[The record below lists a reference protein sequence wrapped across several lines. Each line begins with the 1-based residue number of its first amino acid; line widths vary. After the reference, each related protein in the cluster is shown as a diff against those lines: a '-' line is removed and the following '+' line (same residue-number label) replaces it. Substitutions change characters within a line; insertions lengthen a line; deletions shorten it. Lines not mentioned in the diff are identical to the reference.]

1 MYFNFIS
8 LTDLSKIELN
18 FDKKCII
25 ENIFLDSVFQLPKI
39 KPAFTI
45 NELITDYINAFK
57 NKKITFYE
65 DIHYYRILYLFS
77 GTIQIFGKIQIRL
90 RAQQLILLPPCF
102 SQKEEM
108 SENCT
113 VLTILLD
120 LDTLD
125 KDMILKPVYVE
136 QKEIQN
142 FIQNSLE
149 QNDQIKI
156 QIVNQLLNKLHE
168 FR

>member
-1 MYFNFIS
+1 MTTQMTVCLFYHPLIILEYS
-8 LTDLSKIELN
+8 LFHL
-18 FDKKCII
+18 
-25 ENIFLDSVFQLPKI
+25 FL
-39 KPAFTI
+39 
-45 NELITDYINAFK
+45 
-57 NKKITFYE
+57 
-65 DIHYYRILYLFS
+65 
-77 GTIQIFGKIQIRL
+77 GTIQIFGKTQICL
-90 RAQQLILLPPCF
+90 HAQQLILLPPCF

>member
-1 MYFNFIS
+1 
-8 LTDLSKIELN
+8 
-18 FDKKCII
+18 
-25 ENIFLDSVFQLPKI
+25 
-39 KPAFTI
+39 
-45 NELITDYINAFK
+45 
-57 NKKITFYE
+57 
-65 DIHYYRILYLFS
+65 
-77 GTIQIFGKIQIRL
+77 
-90 RAQQLILLPPCF
+90 
-102 SQKEEM
+102 M

-156 QIVNQLLNKLHE
+156 QIVNQLLNKLNE

>member
-1 MYFNFIS
+1 MKTFITIVYSIYFQEPFRFLERYKSVYTHNS
-8 LTDLSKIELN
+8 LS
-18 FDKKCII
+18 F
-25 ENIFLDSVFQLPKI
+25 FLLV
-39 KPAFTI
+39 
-45 NELITDYINAFK
+45 
-57 NKKITFYE
+57 
-65 DIHYYRILYLFS
+65 
-77 GTIQIFGKIQIRL
+77 
-90 RAQQLILLPPCF
+90 F

>member
-1 MYFNFIS
+1 
-8 LTDLSKIELN
+8 
-18 FDKKCII
+18 
-25 ENIFLDSVFQLPKI
+25 
-39 KPAFTI
+39 
-45 NELITDYINAFK
+45 
-57 NKKITFYE
+57 
-65 DIHYYRILYLFS
+65 
-77 GTIQIFGKIQIRL
+77 
-90 RAQQLILLPPCF
+90 
-102 SQKEEM
+102 M

>member
-1 MYFNFIS
+1 M
-8 LTDLSKIELN
+8 
-18 FDKKCII
+18 
-25 ENIFLDSVFQLPKI
+25 P
-39 KPAFTI
+39 
-45 NELITDYINAFK
+45 
-57 NKKITFYE
+57 
-65 DIHYYRILYLFS
+65 
-77 GTIQIFGKIQIRL
+77 IQIFGKTQICL
-90 RAQQLILLPPCF
+90 HAQQLILLPPCF
-102 SQKEEM
+102 LKKEEM

>member
-1 MYFNFIS
+1 
-8 LTDLSKIELN
+8 
-18 FDKKCII
+18 
-25 ENIFLDSVFQLPKI
+25 
-39 KPAFTI
+39 
-45 NELITDYINAFK
+45 
-57 NKKITFYE
+57 
-65 DIHYYRILYLFS
+65 
-77 GTIQIFGKIQIRL
+77 
-90 RAQQLILLPPCF
+90 
-102 SQKEEM
+102 M

-149 QNDQIKI
+149 EKDQIKI